1 MSLVERAAK
10 RLEELGRTGSQ
21 GSAGPANPMGHDE
34 PAASLI
40 ERAVRKTESA
50 QTRQTNSPGALLR
63 TPETEVTGSAHRDRV
78 ELTEPARREPKL
90 GPKTVIAA
98 ATPSQPNPTHGVPR
112 QARKLELD
120 FPKLGPMG
128 YLAPEEPESLIA
140 NEFRKI
146 KRPLIQACQGKL
158 AAPVANANRIMIT
171 SSVPGEGK
179 SFISLNLA
187 LSIAMERDSTVLLI
201 DADTTRRSL
210 SRLLG
215 ISSNSGLLDLLG
227 GNQVEVADALLRTNV
242 ERLSVLPAG
251 QPRRHATELLASEA
265 MESLVEELASRYSD
279 RILIFDTPPLLGA
292 PEPAVLATHMGQ
304 IIVVVEAD
312 KTTQRVLT
320 NSLATIESCPQVTT
334 ILNKTSNSQS
344 GYYYY
349 AA

>member
-1 MSLVERAAK
+1 MSLVERAAR
-10 RLEELGRTGSQ
+10 RLEELGKTGSQ
-21 GSAGPANPMGHDE
+21 GSGGPANPMGRGE

-40 ERAVRKTESA
+40 ERVVRKTEA
-50 QTRQTNSPGALLR
+50 PQAKQANSPSALLR
-63 TPETEVTGSAHRDRV
+63 TPEMEVTGSTHRDHV
-78 ELTEPARREPKL
+78 ELAELARREPQL
-90 GPKTVIAA
+90 GQKTMRAA
-98 ATPSQPNPTHGVPR
+98 VAPSQQDPTHGAPR
-112 QARKLELD
+112 QARRLELD
-120 FPKLGPMG
+120 FPKLGPIG
-128 YLAPEEPESLIA
+128 YLEPEEPESLIA

-158 AAPVANANRIMIT
+158 AVPVANANRIMIT

-201 DADTTRRSL
+201 DADTTRRSP

-227 GNQVEVADALLRTNV
+227 GNRVEVADALLRTNV

-320 NSLATIESCPQVTT
+320 NALATIESCPQVTT
-334 ILNKTSNSQS
+334 ILNKTSNAQS

>member
-10 RLEELGRTGSQ
+10 RLEELGKAGTQ
-21 GSAGPANPMGHDE
+21 ELVESASSPRDKA
-34 PAASLI
+34 AASLI
-40 ERAVRKTESA
+40 ERAAGKLEA
-50 QTRQTNSPGALLR
+50 QDALR
-63 TPETEVTGSAHRDRV
+63 TSSQDVLPPSRSMETPSAPRDASG
-78 ELTEPARREPKL
+78 EPAAPARREPTL
-90 GPKTVIAA
+90 GNANPRAPAA
-98 ATPSQPNPTHGVPR
+98 ASALHQLHGTPRDAQR
-112 QARKLELD
+112 IELD
-120 FPKLGPMG
+120 LPKLAAAGF
-128 YLAPEEPESLIA
+128 LEPEDPESLIA

-146 KRPLIQACQGKL
+146 KRPLIQACHGKL
-158 AAPVANANRIMIT
+158 AAPVAHANRIMVT

-179 SFISLNLA
+179 TFVSLNLA

-215 ISSNSGLLDLLG
+215 LGASSGMLDVLG
-227 GNQVEVADALLRTNV
+227 GHQVEVGDALLRTSV
-242 ERLSVLPAG
+242 ERLSFLPAG
-251 QPRRHATELLASEA
+251 QPRRHATELLASEV
-265 MESLVEELASRYSD
+265 MERLVEELASRYAD

-320 NSLATIESCPQVTT
+320 NALTTIESCPLVTT
-334 ILNKTSNSQS
+334 VLNKTSHAES